1 MPNCYVLLRAID
13 GTRQTMRYRS
23 YKNFYSDLLIKP
35 PWLDLMSNFWGSDQF
50 GYVSFIYL
58 ADQANA
64 LEINYTNLYDTQSI

>member
-1 MPNCYVLLRAID
+1 
-13 GTRQTMRYRS
+13 
-23 YKNFYSDLLIKP
+23 
-35 PWLDLMSNFWGSDQF
+35 MSNFWGSDQF